1 MTSVSSSFDLLAEPV
16 RRWIWEKN
24 WSALR
29 DIQEMAIPL
38 LLQSD
43 QDAIIAA
50 ATASGKTEA
59 AFLPLISSVISKESG
74 SDGNGFDLV
83 YISPLKALINDQ
95 FRRLEDLCERLE
107 LPVYPWHGDVSASI
121 KARARKQRRGILLIT
136 PESLEAMFVLR
147 GLEIPALFGRVE
159 AVVVDELHAMLAF
172 GEHHWA
178 PILNLTHRICFP
190 FQQYLHQV
198 K

>member
-1 MTSVSSSFDLLAEPV
+1 MASVSSSFDLLAEPV

-38 LLQSD
+38 LLQTD

-59 AFLPLISSVISKESG
+59 AFLPLISNIISNE
-74 SDGNGFDLV
+74 SDGDGFDLV

-107 LPVYPWHGDVSASI
+107 ISVYPWHGDVSASI
-121 KARARKQRRGILLIT
+121 KAKARSRHIADHT
-136 PESLEAMFVLR
+136 
-147 GLEIPALFGRVE
+147 
-159 AVVVDELHAMLAF
+159 
-172 GEHHWA
+172 
-178 PILNLTHRICFP
+178 
-190 FQQYLHQV
+190 
-198 K
+198 